1 MRKSRALRK
10 EQCREIP
17 QESSS
22 DIDRTEERIRNT
34 GPESSASLSAGQ
46 TLKRNRM
53 AERASPFPEG
63 KYLPDQIPE
72 RERYGTGGECKTIS
86 NGRS

>member
-10 EQCREIP
+10 EQCREIRRKAAP
-17 QESSS
+17 ILTVQRREYG
-22 DIDRTEERIRNT
+22 NP

-72 RERYGTGGECKTIS
+72 RERHGTGGKCKNIS

>member
-1 MRKSRALRK
+1 MRKSSALRK
-10 EQCREIP
+10 GQCREIRRKAAP
-17 QESSS
+17 ILTVQRREYG
-22 DIDRTEERIRNT
+22 NP

-46 TLKRNRM
+46 TLKRNRI